1 MSYSCSAYFNFRQE
15 AWSSVAYG
23 GATRPAVFSLAR
35 YAYANDHTYTYI
47 HTHVCVCVCATKSG
61 IVDRVENVPWQ
72 RSARVRGQKVL
83 GWKLAPFDVP
93 PPRSSE
99 RCQPTPSVS
108 RAPHRN
114 PPLISFASNPPTV
127 CPNPLKF
134 DRPLSLS
141 LSLSLFLL

>member
-1 MSYSCSAYFNFRQE
+1 MQTNRAASR
-15 AWSSVAYG
+15 VG
-23 GATRPAVFSLAR
+23 
-35 YAYANDHTYTYI
+35 
-47 HTHVCVCVCATKSG
+47 VCHVCATKSR

-72 RSARVRGQKVL
+72 PIDAREGASAESGGLKAGPPSPSRH
-83 GWKLAPFDVP
+83 PF
-93 PPRSSE
+93 SSE

-134 DRPLSLS
+134 DRSPSSLS
-141 LSLSLFLL
+141 LSRSALINPIDRNYSCVPRRSCCAQSRHR